1 MIERSASRP
10 RWITPTAANTDFTE
24 TVAEFLSGR
33 ARIAALWDDL
43 NATTGLVLASPAH
56 NSMTIHYIS
65 VPEFGT
71 GSPNYFSVRMEENGR
86 VTLSYEGVL
95 SHDSIVGI
103 TAGGGVANPGL
114 TDLSSSSSHSRKG
127 TTYEQFTAGFNMALP
142 LLNPFD
148 LPFLNIPFQ

>member
-1 MIERSASRP
+1 M
-10 RWITPTAANTDFTE
+10 
-24 TVAEFLSGR
+24 
-33 ARIAALWDDL
+33 WDDL

-114 TDLSSSSSHSRKG
+114 TDLSSALSHSRKG
-127 TTYEQFTAGFNMALP
+127 TTYEQFTSSFTAVLP
-142 LLNPFD
+142 LLSPFD
-148 LPFLNIPFQ
+148 LPFLTIRFQ